1 MNWYEDLFNQDYDRI
16 YFPTF
21 TTEKNITEVDFIES
35 ALAIP
40 RGGRILDVACGHGR
54 HSIELA
60 KRGYQVTGIDLSR
73 RFIEMAIQS
82 AQSKGLSKAE
92 FLVGDMRQ
100 SHFVNRFDAAFC
112 YFTSFGYFSDAENK
126 GVLEAVAKGL
136 VQGGG

>member
-1 MNWYEDLFNQDYDRI
+1 MNWYEELFNQDYDRI

-21 TTEKNITEVDFIES
+21 TTEKNSAEVDFIES

-40 RGGRILDVACGHGR
+40 KGGRILDVACGHGR

-82 AQSKGLSKAE
+82 ARSKALSQRGISDWRHAAIT
-92 FLVGDMRQ
+92 FRQ
-100 SHFVNRFDAAFC
+100 PLRRSILLFH
-112 YFTSFGYFSDAENK
+112 
-126 GVLEAVAKGL
+126 
-136 VQGGG
+136 